1 MQLQCQSIVCDASAW
16 FKVCFYPFVT
26 HVKFVLSFRASRS
39 TSAISRAV
47 AQSGGASK
55 VPPAGAPVKFHFRGN
70 DRGCNVVFVF
80 NRQPLTLAGEH
91 HPYMNE
97 NEVIRL
103 AHSYFQDTAL
113 HMTFAA
119 AGLDKDKGRDTQID
133 NTNVATTVASAVIK
147 TLRFPDILRQG
158 PTNGPNGYANELSR
172 ESCFRLASLARYQA
186 KPNVCMCERLVHG
199 RLTLTDPCHPPAETV
214 HCSCV
219 HECDPQV
226 LTPLLKWQWRLLNQ
240 KDRHR
245 PNVGEGLQPAL
256 APAQQLAQSSKANWH
271 KFACIAFGEVTSEAA
286 AETAH
291 GG

>member
-1 MQLQCQSIVCDASAW
+1 MTLYLWFKMVPPAAKSIWKCGASCGSQLHCMQLQCQSIVCDASAW

-103 AHSYFQDTAL
+103 AHSYFQ
-113 HMTFAA
+113 
-119 AGLDKDKGRDTQID
+119 G
-133 NTNVATTVASAVIK
+133 N
-147 TLRFPDILRQG
+147 
-158 PTNGPNGYANELSR
+158 
-172 ESCFRLASLARYQA
+172 
-186 KPNVCMCERLVHG
+186 
-199 RLTLTDPCHPPAETV
+199 
-214 HCSCV
+214 
-219 HECDPQV
+219 
-226 LTPLLKWQWRLLNQ
+226 
-240 KDRHR
+240 
-245 PNVGEGLQPAL
+245 
-256 APAQQLAQSSKANWH
+256 
-271 KFACIAFGEVTSEAA
+271 
-286 AETAH
+286 
-291 GG
+291 